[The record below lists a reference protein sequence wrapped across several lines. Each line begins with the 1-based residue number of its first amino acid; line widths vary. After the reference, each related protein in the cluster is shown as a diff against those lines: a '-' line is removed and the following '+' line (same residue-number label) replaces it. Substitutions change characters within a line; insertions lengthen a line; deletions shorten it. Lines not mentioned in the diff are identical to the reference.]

1 MEIRSMRR
9 FVFVFCAALAAAPA
23 ALAYECEDQTQSGLN
38 ACAEAAYRKADAA
51 LNNVYK
57 QIVRRLKDDAP
68 TAKLLVM
75 AQKAWIDYR
84 DAECEFSSSG
94 VIGGSLYPMTL
105 AICQEAMTT
114 RRTRELGEYLKCGE
128 GDAGCP
134 VPAR

>member
-1 MEIRSMRR
+1 MEMKSMRR
-9 FVFVFCAALAAAPA
+9 FVLAFCAMLAAAPA
-23 ALAYECEDQTQSGLN
+23 AFAYECEDQTQSGLN
-38 ACAEAAYRKADAA
+38 ACAETAYHKADAA

-57 QIVRRLKDDAP
+57 QVIRRLKDDAP
-68 TAKLLVM
+68 TAKLLM
-75 AQKAWIDYR
+75 TAQKAWIDYR

-105 AICQEAMTT
+105 AICQEAVTA

-134 VPAR
+134 VPAP